1 MSFMSTC
8 AKDTWCQENAYLNK
22 LEALLTHTAIR
33 DDKPQFKIWTLQCKV
48 CTSLLCSLDRL
59 AQPPRLSIVPK
70 LCKWSLVVHQLV
82 EKKKLFQKHKR
93 SRGVVWFKSIN
104 NFSFICRVFTCF
116 WQYCDNIHETT
127 LENKYIT
134 FTNPCNNWTM
144 VVQKWTRV
152 VHATGWWMETNG
164 LWPWLLQH
172 LNMHLW
178 IAWCWEIMETLQEM
192 FWRGPPIL
200 GFRKKTWKFVFSGQ
214 TFPMGGVECPKL
226 K

>member
-1 MSFMSTC
+1 MF
-8 AKDTWCQENAYLNK
+8 YLNK
-22 LEALLTHTAIR
+22 LKVSLTHTAIR

-59 AQPPRLSIVPK
+59 AQLPRLSIVPK
-70 LCKWSLVVHQLV
+70 LFKWSLVVHQLI
-82 EKKKLFQKHKR
+82 EKKTISKANGALFDLIQ
-93 SRGVVWFKSIN
+93 STTSVSFVL
-104 NFSFICRVFTCF
+104 FSLAF
-116 WQYCDNIHETT
+116 DNIATIYMKQ
-127 LENKYIT
+127 LWKINVIT

-178 IAWCWEIMETLQEM
+178 IAWCWEI
-192 FWRGPPIL
+192 
-200 GFRKKTWKFVFSGQ
+200 
-214 TFPMGGVECPKL
+214 
-226 K
+226 